1 MLRRFI
7 GLCRRFFRSRGF
19 RIGIRIFLWL
29 FFISWLLSLIHA
41 LVVLHRAGITDREM
55 LMIFFDIPLKFDGVY
70 MTVEGVALGIV
81 IGLVWFF
88 RRKKRK
94 EFEKE
99 AEAEAEAEEEKP
111 AEDPGAVQEEEF
123 IEPPKYMSR

>member
-29 FFISWLLSLIHA
+29 FFIYWLLSLIHA

-88 RRKKRK
+88 RRKRRK
-94 EFEKE
+94 ESMEKE
-99 AEAEAEAEEEKP
+99 AEAEKP

>member
-1 MLRRFI
+1 MFRRFI

-55 LMIFFDIPLKFDGVY
+55 LMIFFDIPLKFDGIY
-70 MTVEGVALGIV
+70 MTIEGVALGIV

-88 RRKKRK
+88 RRKRRK
-94 EFEKE
+94 ESMEKE
-99 AEAEAEAEEEKP
+99 AEEEAEAKKP
-111 AEDPGAVQEEEF
+111 AEDPVAVQEEEF